1 MRRYLVL
8 SLNMGRED
16 ERIAET
22 EALFRDVNEQI
33 AETAERFDVSAVDF
47 YCECSDVGCHDRLEV
62 PLEDYEEVRSEST
75 HFIVSPG
82 HEDERVERVLA
93 QRGRFAVI
101 DKVHHVVAAIVTRL
115 DPRTDEA

>member
-1 MRRYLVL
+1 
-8 SLNMGRED
+8 MGRDD

-33 AETAERFDVSAVDF
+33 AETAERFDVGTADF
-47 YCECSDVGCHDRLEV
+47 YCECSEVACHERLEV

-93 QRGRFAVI
+93 QRGRYAVV
-101 DKVHHVVAAIVTRL
+101 DKVHHIVAAIVARL
-115 DPRTDEA
+115 DPRANQA

>member
-1 MRRYLVL
+1 
-8 SLNMGRED
+8 MGREH

-33 AETAERFDVSAVDF
+33 AETAERFEVGTSDF
-47 YCECSDVGCHDRLEV
+47 YCECSDVGCHDRVEV

-93 QRGRFAVI
+93 QRGRYAVV
-101 DKVHHVVAAIVTRL
+101 DKVHQAVAAIVTRL
-115 DPRTDEA
+115 DPRTSEA

>member
-1 MRRYLVL
+1 
-8 SLNMGRED
+8 MGRDD

-33 AETAERFDVSAVDF
+33 AETAERFDVGTADF
-47 YCECSDVGCHDRLEV
+47 YCECSEVACHERLEV

-93 QRGRFAVI
+93 QRDRYAVV
-101 DKVHHVVAAIVTRL
+101 DKVHHIVAAIVARL
-115 DPRTDEA
+115 DPRANQA

>member
-1 MRRYLVL
+1 
-8 SLNMGRED
+8 MGRED

-33 AETAERFDVSAVDF
+33 AETAERFDVSAADF
-47 YCECSDVGCHDRLEV
+47 YCECSDPACHDRLEV
-62 PLEDYEEVRSEST
+62 PLEDYEEVRGEST

-93 QRGRFAVI
+93 QRGRYAVV
-101 DKVHHVVAAIVTRL
+101 DKVHRVVAAIVTRL
-115 DPRTDEA
+115 DPRGHEA

>member
-1 MRRYLVL
+1 
-8 SLNMGRED
+8 MGREA
-16 ERIAET
+16 ESIAET

-33 AETAERFDVSAVDF
+33 AETAERFDVRAADF
-47 YCECSDVGCHDRLEV
+47 YCECSDVACHDRVEV
-62 PLEDYEEVRSEST
+62 PLDDYEEVRGEST

-93 QRGRFAVI
+93 QRGPYAVV

-115 DPRTDEA
+115 DPRTDGAQSA